1 MATRQKQIGLIGLG
15 NFGGSLC
22 KEFSELNTEILA
34 IDRNEDRVDAYS
46 SFATHAVVADST
58 DEGVLKS
65 LGVRNFDLVI
75 VSLGDDIQSSILT
88 TLVLKEIGVKTV
100 WAKAQSKYHRMVLE
114 KIGADRIIH
123 PERDIAKRLAHHV
136 VSEKIIDYIE
146 LSPDHSIVELI
157 ATHKVHKKSLGQMDI
172 RAKYGCNVVGI
183 KKGVEIMVSPSA
195 EVELHEGDT
204 LIIIGTNED
213 LKRFEDR
220 GL

>member
-1 MATRQKQIGLIGLG
+1 MANTQKQIGLIGLG

-22 KEFSELNTEILA
+22 KEFADLNAEILA
-34 IDRNEDRVDAYS
+34 IDRNADKVDAYS
-46 SFATHAVVADST
+46 SIATHTVVADST

-65 LGVRNFDLVI
+65 LGIRNFDLVI

-146 LSPDHSIVELI
+146 LSPDHSIVELS
-157 ATHKVHKKSLGQMDI
+157 ATRKVNGKSLGELGI
-172 RAKYGCNVVGI
+172 RSKYGCNIVGI
-183 KKGVEIMVSPSA
+183 KKGIEIIVSPA
-195 EVELHEGDT
+195 ADVRLEEGDT
-204 LIIIGTNED
+204 LIVIGSNKN
-213 LKRFEDR
+213 LNRFEEK

>member
-1 MATRQKQIGLIGLG
+1 MATNQKQIGLIGLG

-22 KEFSELNTEILA
+22 KEFAELNAEVLA
-34 IDRNEDRVDAYS
+34 IDRNADKVDAYS
-46 SFATHAVVADST
+46 SLATHTVVADST

-146 LSPDHSIVELI
+146 LSPDHSIVEI
-157 ATHKVHKKSLGQMDI
+157 SATKKVNGKSLADLSI
-172 RAKYGCNVVGI
+172 RSKYGCTIVGI
-183 KKGVEIMVSPSA
+183 KKGVEVIISPDA
-195 EVELHEGDT
+195 EVRLEEGDT
-204 LIIIGTNED
+204 LIVIGKNTN
-213 LKRFEDR
+213 LNRFEEK